1 VAPYHVPRL
10 YTPSTNLAICSRSVP
25 SPFQDRHA
33 SAALPSNLCL
43 QEQLHKHATP
53 LNDWRTSAKLAY
65 TTMETRGRSLH
76 ARFFLWSSLSR
87 ALSRKT
93 GHGSEQRR
101 RTSCG
106 EVWQQPY
113 LSYQNLCNFPSNS
126 KACEAQWCGC
136 ASPNTRS
143 RGQFPILCAFPP
155 FFMLILCILFSSYPE
170 FLLILCVLFFF
181 FFLAIP

>member
-1 VAPYHVPRL
+1 MHPLCQLWLMPTRNSEHGTNASLIFIHL
-10 YTPSTNLAICSRSVP
+10 DGTPDINFHFTL
-25 SPFQDRHA
+25 
-33 SAALPSNLCL
+33 
-43 QEQLHKHATP
+43 T
-53 LNDWRTSAKLAY
+53 
-65 TTMETRGRSLH
+65 
-76 ARFFLWSSLSR
+76 
-87 ALSRKT
+87 
-93 GHGSEQRR
+93 QRR

-155 FFMLILCILFSSYPE
+155 FFILILCILFSSYPE

>member
-1 VAPYHVPRL
+1 MIFIEIVCYVNNPLSEIRRKQIQAANGLIQNHFCSLVFWFGLAWFRCNWAQMYGPRC
-10 YTPSTNLAICSRSVP
+10 IVGW
-25 SPFQDRHA
+25 FGWD
-33 SAALPSNLCL
+33 
-43 QEQLHKHATP
+43 
-53 LNDWRTSAKLAY
+53 
-65 TTMETRGRSLH
+65 
-76 ARFFLWSSLSR
+76 
-87 ALSRKT
+87 
-93 GHGSEQRR
+93 QRR

-155 FFMLILCILFSSYPE
+155 FLCSFYVFYSLPTLSF
-170 FLLILCVLFFF
+170 C
-181 FFLAIP
+181 

>member
-1 VAPYHVPRL
+1 MLSLGLSLADEPDVSRA
-10 YTPSTNLAICSRSVP
+10 PSTRIPARLR
-25 SPFQDRHA
+25 
-33 SAALPSNLCL
+33 
-43 QEQLHKHATP
+43 QLRRRRRAC
-53 LNDWRTSAKLAY
+53 
-65 TTMETRGRSLH
+65 
-76 ARFFLWSSLSR
+76 SR
-87 ALSRKT
+87 ALHS
-93 GHGSEQRR
+93 SWQRR